1 MGNNAGKSKDF
12 FADLI
17 SKEIETSG
25 DESQGHSSDHDDVID
40 ISSNSKVQSLG
51 DLNLKKTKTPD
62 LAPPPPIGKN
72 GPVVK
77 EAQTKTIS
85 DSMIKKTDEKPP
97 TSAKVLTPKD
107 FYDDTSFENHQD
119 SESQIDESHSVE
131 VSEIFSSEA
140 VDVIRNTDK
149 TQKLP
154 IAEPFDVVPISSH
167 EKFKPTTKNMGD
179 LQEHLK
185 SSNYLEVA
193 QNRVLE
199 LEKEVQ
205 KLRRD
210 GEQLAAAGKHFKELT
225 ETLKSQVK
233 QAESNYL
240 NLQEISKE
248 EKKILMQS
256 LEAKEIKISALQERV
271 LDVEQR
277 QGSHHENIRVREREL
292 ENRLEIM
299 KSENEA
305 LTQSKDEMILEL
317 KKQLS
322 SVNSDIEKYRLQ
334 NQKMMAKF
342 ESKEELLRRTVKA
355 LRIALTML
363 EGSQVDED

>member
-1 MGNNAGKSKDF
+1 MGKAGKSKDF
-12 FADLI
+12 FEDLI
-17 SKEIETSG
+17 SKEIEGS
-25 DESQGHSSDHDDVID
+25 DNENQNSSNAYDDVID
-40 ISSNSKVQSLG
+40 ISSKSTIKA
-51 DLNLKKTKTPD
+51 LNDIDFKKTNQPD

-77 EAQTKTIS
+77 QAQIKTSADTLVKKEEPKKSSSTKT
-85 DSMIKKTDEKPP
+85 
-97 TSAKVLTPKD
+97 LTPKD
-107 FYDDTSFENHQD
+107 FYDDTSFQTENNDEPQVDENHT
-119 SESQIDESHSVE
+119 VE
-131 VSEIFSSEA
+131 ASEIFSSEA
-140 VDVIRNTDK
+140 IEVRKNVDQ

-154 IAEPFDVVPISSH
+154 IAEPFDVVPISNH
-167 EKFKPTTKNMGD
+167 EKYKPSTKNISD

-210 GEQLAAAGKHFKELT
+210 GEQLASAGKHFKELT
-225 ETLKSQVK
+225 DTLKSQVK

-240 NLQEISKE
+240 NLQDIAKE

-271 LDVEQR
+271 MDVEQK
-277 QGSHHENIRVREREL
+277 QGSHHDNVRLREREL